1 MRTPDFGVCSGLP
14 LHVSIYHTNNM
25 KKGLRKILPTDNR
38 FKLIAKFDESIDEFF
53 VRTKS
58 FHEDMVCIADSD
70 EDKRKIHVLS
80 LNLLNDLNFIVNNA
94 KMYENEIRWS
104 MLDIRLEKNE
114 EYKNKME
121 NDLIE
126 FRRKMNDIINNGGID
141 VYDRN
146 TECLNEEDS
155 ESKAIVL
162 SATDSIAMQ
171 LSNMGDMIFRQIM
184 QKVQYL
190 DKMFTELI
198 SLHVSRTDDDYM
210 KMYNRMREKYES
222 TEEFKAFK
230 ENYIQTTIEFH
241 FAGKLS
247 NPSQID
253 AIIQS
258 RNIDAMNDSDVGM
271 IWSSSSNSPAMV
283 ARLFAKK
290 NLKHDREIQ
299 KFFRYRSEIDLLE
312 DFRIEANKNIFRI
325 GKGSV
330 VSNELV
336 FIAPY
341 SEIRLEKAWN
351 EIHKIMDDAVVK
363 DWEWC
368 VLHHA
373 LSLKHKINNVDFW
386 TFSKWIKNH
395 FNEEIITS
403 SNYKNYR
410 YNYFVA
416 TYLEEWNIQNYKE
429 YYISRKDPKQRGKQ
443 FSSQHERQY
452 YRIVDDLYRPLLK
465 ALSK

>member
-1 MRTPDFGVCSGLP
+1 
-14 LHVSIYHTNNM
+14 M
-25 KKGLRKILPTDNR
+25 KKGLRRILPTDNR
-38 FKLIAKFDESIDEFF
+38 YELIRKFDESIDEFF

-58 FHEDMVCIADSD
+58 FHEEMVCIADSD
-70 EDKRKIHVLS
+70 EDNRKIHVLS
-80 LNLLNDLNFIVNNA
+80 LNLLNDLDFIVNNA
-94 KMYENEIRWS
+94 KMYDNEIRWS

-114 EYKNKME
+114 EYKDKME

-126 FRRKMNDIINNGGID
+126 FRHKMNDIINNGGININE
-141 VYDRN
+141 RG
-146 TECLNEEDS
+146 TEWLNDEDNK
-155 ESKAIVL
+155 SKAIVL
-162 SATDSIAMQ
+162 SATDSISMQ

-184 QKVQYL
+184 QRVQYL

-198 SLHVSRTDDDYM
+198 SLNVSRTDDDYL
-210 KMYNRMREKYES
+210 KIYTKARENYES

-230 ENYIQTTIEFH
+230 DSYIQTTIDIH
-241 FAGKLS
+241 FGGKLS
-247 NPSQID
+247 NPMQID
-253 AIIQS
+253 AIIKS
-258 RNIDAMNDSDVGM
+258 RNIEAMNDNDVGT

-283 ARLFAKK
+283 ARLFTKR

-330 VSNELV
+330 ASDDLV
-336 FIAPY
+336 FIPPY
-341 SEIRLEKAWN
+341 SDIRFEKAWN
-351 EIHKIMDDAVVK
+351 DIHIIMDNAVVK

-368 VLHHA
+368 ALHHA

-395 FNEEIITS
+395 FGEEIITS

-416 TYLEEWNIQNYKE
+416 TYLEEWNIQKYRE
-429 YYISRKDPKQRGKQ
+429 YYNSRKDPKQRGKH
-443 FSSQHERQY
+443 FTSQQEKQY